1 MKIADYKNERVHMI
15 GIGGS
20 SMSGLAEMLV
30 RQGYHV
36 SGSDNALSH
45 TVERLRD
52 HGIGILI
59 GHRPENVRGA
69 GVIVYS
75 AAIAEDNPERVEAKR
90 LGIPQMERAELMGDL
105 MEGFD
110 EVICVAGTHGKTTV
124 SGMIAQGLTD
134 LGLDPT
140 VQLGGRV
147 DAVGGNWRI
156 GGDRKFYVA
165 EACEYHS
172 SFLWMHPTA
181 ALITNI
187 QEDHLDYY
195 KDIDDIQNAFGRFLA
210 LLPAGGMAVGWGD
223 DPRIRALFAVL
234 RQRCVTFGVKE
245 GCDYTAVNI
254 RYTFNGCPVFDV
266 QGPDGIETTVS
277 LKIVGEHNML
287 DALGAYALMRA
298 LGLPAEGIAGSLGSF
313 VGARRRFE
321 KTGIIDGVAL
331 YHDYGH
337 NPAEM
342 RTAIHSAVCQHPN
355 RVWAVMQP
363 HTYSRV
369 KRLYQDYL
377 TCTEE
382 ADITLVT
389 DIFAAREKDPGDIH
403 SSMLVRDMRA
413 HGIDAVLT
421 PSFDDT
427 EKYLREYWQ
436 PGDLMITMGC
446 GNINLL
452 NEQIQNHGDTVRSDS
467 DPE

>member
-1 MKIADYKNERVHMI
+1 MNIANHKNERVHMI

-20 SMSGLAEMLV
+20 SMSGLAEMLL

-36 SGSDNALSH
+36 TGSDNALSH

-52 HGIGILI
+52 HGIDVVI
-59 GHRPENVRGA
+59 GHRPENVHGA
-69 GVIVYS
+69 GIIVYS
-75 AAIAEDNPERVEAKR
+75 AAIAPDNPERAEAER
-90 LGIPQMERAELMGDL
+90 LGIPQMERAELLGGL
-105 MEGFD
+105 MEGFG

-124 SGMIAQGLTD
+124 SGMIAQGLVA

-147 DAVGGNWRI
+147 DVIGGNWRI
-156 GGDRKFYVA
+156 GGDRKYFVA

-172 SFLWMHPTA
+172 SFLFMHPTV

-210 LLPAGGMAVGWGD
+210 LLPDNGIAVGCGD
-223 DPRIRALFAVL
+223 DPRIRTLFAGL
-234 RQRCVTFGVKE
+234 KCRCVTYGTGE
-245 GCDYTAVNI
+245 GCDYTAKDI
-254 RYTFNGCPVFDV
+254 RYTYTGSPVFDV
-266 QGPDGIETTVS
+266 EGPDGFETNIT
-277 LKIVGEHNML
+277 LKVVGEHNML
-287 DALGAYALMRA
+287 DALGAYALMRT
-298 LGLPAEGIAGSLGSF
+298 LGLPAEGIAATLGDF

-321 KTGIIDGVAL
+321 KTGVVDGVAL

-377 TCTEE
+377 TCTGE

-413 HGIDAVLT
+413 HGINAVLT

-427 EKYLREYWQ
+427 EKYLREHWQ

-452 NEQIQNHGDTVRSDS
+452 NEQIQAHGDTAR
-467 DPE
+467 